1 MAQKA
6 QYVDKSLRAKMSGK
20 HMNMPRTHANCAE
33 VYGVGRPGKTEVDK
47 SRGHI
52 PYRKNRRKYDSK
64 EDVWVKV

>member
-6 QYVDKSLRAKMSGK
+6 QYVDKISSCKMSGK

-52 PYRKNRRKYDSK
+52 PYRKNHGFYDSK
-64 EDVWVKV
+64 EGKWVKA